1 MSELTV
7 RRRYANALIDE
18 AARQDCT
25 QAVDDDVDMLRATLD
40 ETHEFVRLVESPA
53 IPQDKKRDA
62 FEALLEDRVH
72 PITLRFVK
80 LLVEKDRETL
90 LADLL
95 DTYQH
100 LRDQQE
106 GIVEV
111 QARVPAPL
119 DDAER
124 DKFVQRLQAMTGK
137 DIRLNVTV
145 HPDLIGGLVFR
156 IGDRVYDGSV
166 RQKLDNLRDS
176 WGQAAHTA
184 ANGQPG

>member
-7 RRRYANALIDE
+7 LRRYAHALIDE

-25 QAVDDDVDMLRATLD
+25 QAVDDDVDMLRATLR
-40 ETHEFVRLVESPA
+40 ETQEFVRLVESPA

-62 FEALLEDRVH
+62 FEALLKDRVH
-72 PITLRFVK
+72 PLTLRFVE

-95 DTYQH
+95 DTYRN
-100 LRDQQE
+100 LRDEQE

-119 DDAER
+119 DEAER
-124 DKFVQRLQAMTGK
+124 DKLIQRLRAMTGK
-137 DIRLNVTV
+137 DIRLDVTEQ
-145 HPDLIGGLVFR
+145 PDLIGGLVFR

-176 WGQAAHTA
+176 WGQAAHTV
-184 ANGQPG
+184 ANGQSG

>member
-7 RRRYANALIDE
+7 LRRYANALIEE
-18 AARQDCT
+18 AAQQECT
-25 QAVDDDVDMLRATLD
+25 QAVDDDVDMLRATLR
-40 ETHEFVRLVESPA
+40 ETREFERLVESPA
-53 IPQDKKRDA
+53 IPQDKKRDV
-62 FEALLEDRVH
+62 FRALLKDRVH
-72 PITLRFVK
+72 PLTLRFVE
-80 LLVEKDRETL
+80 LLVEKDREML

-95 DTYQH
+95 DTYRT
-100 LRDQQE
+100 LRDEQD

-111 QARVPAPL
+111 HARVPAPL

-124 DKFVQRLQAMTGK
+124 EKLIQRLKAMTGK
-137 DIRLNVTV
+137 DIRLDVTEQ
-145 HPDLIGGLVFR
+145 PDLIGGLVFR

-176 WGQAAHTA
+176 WSKAAYT